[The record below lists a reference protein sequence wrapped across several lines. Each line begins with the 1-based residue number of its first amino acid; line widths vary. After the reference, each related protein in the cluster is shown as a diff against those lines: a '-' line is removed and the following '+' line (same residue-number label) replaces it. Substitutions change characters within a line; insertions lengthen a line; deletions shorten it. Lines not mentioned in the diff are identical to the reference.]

1 MWLCRKAICWS
12 RRYVGYHMVLS
23 AQPYDPGIS
32 PLLHNNWSANVGRQP
47 KTDTED
53 KLAAEQAVTLWRG
66 IKMAATEE
74 EKAQML

>member
-1 MWLCRKAICWS
+1 M
-12 RRYVGYHMVLS
+12 GYHMVLS

-32 PLLHNNWSANVGRQP
+32 PLLPQQMRAAKR
-47 KTDTED
+47 KTDAED